1 MWRPDA
7 ASLVREQATLLDIDA
22 LNRLFSDAFTDRY
35 HRDGMTGVRV
45 PHLSP
50 AIWRYSIEVAGQGAM
65 IWRDPSGDLAA
76 FNLVH
81 RSGAEGWMGPLAV
94 RPALQGQGV
103 GERIVREGIEWLRGQ
118 GATRIGLETM
128 PRTID
133 NIGFYSRLGFLPGH
147 LTVSMIRD
155 PGDPGDAIPAGEQ
168 LSQVDLDAG
177 LAECR
182 ALTARMAPGVDFTR
196 ELMLTAE
203 LGLGDTTLI
212 RGQEG
217 LRGFALWHRV
227 PLALGRLEDEIRVLK
242 LVARDLEAFNQL
254 LATVLADTAHEAEPH
269 RVSVRC
275 QSAYRE
281 VFQALVA
288 AGFEVHWTDL
298 RMYLGPVPE
307 RAEQGIVLSNW
318 EI

>member
-1 MWRPDA
+1 MWQPDA
-7 ASLVREQATLLDIDA
+7 ASLVRDQATLLDIDA

-50 AIWRYSIEVAGQGAM
+50 AIWRYSIEVAGPGAM
-65 IWRDPSGDLAA
+65 IWRDPSGELAA
-76 FNLVH
+76 FNMVH
-81 RSGAEGWMGPLAV
+81 RSGEEGWMGPLAV

-103 GERIVREGIEWLRGQ
+103 GERIVREGIEWLRAQ

-128 PRTID
+128 PRTIE

-147 LTVSMIRD
+147 LTISMIRE
-155 PGDPGDAIPAGEQ
+155 PGDAGPEAPGSER
-168 LSQVDLDAG
+168 LSQVDQGVG

-182 ALTARMAPGVDFTR
+182 ALTARLAPGVDFNR
-196 ELMLTAE
+196 ELTLTSE
-203 LGLGDTTLI
+203 LGLGDTTLV
-212 RGQEG
+212 RGPGG

-227 PLALGRLEDEIRVLK
+227 PLALGRLEDEVRILK
-242 LVARDLEAFNQL
+242 LVAED
-254 LATVLADTAHEAEPH
+254 LATFQELVTVVLADTAREATPH

-275 QSAYRE
+275 QSAYGE
-281 VFQALVA
+281 VFEALVA
-288 AGFEVHWTDL
+288 AGFETHWTDL
-298 RMYLGPVPE
+298 RMYLGPGPE
-307 RAEQGIVLSNW
+307 RVDQGILLSNW